1 VHLSRFNSP
10 AHSIPCIESSGIRQF
25 HEIRWDPRIPVYLA
39 AIGKPSD
46 YTAAGTHSRFT
57 SQDRSY
63 AQSQTVARET
73 FAWDWRPIELAALDH
88 LSIRAFKSKGRFLRR
103 ERPEAQWPVKGL
115 LKSLP
120 CERKT

>member
-73 FAWDWRPIELAALDH
+73 FAWDWRPD
-88 LSIRAFKSKGRFLRR
+88 RVGRI
-103 ERPEAQWPVKGL
+103 
-115 LKSLP
+115 
-120 CERKT
+120 